1 MCYFPKKSIIFKD
14 MNIIPIYQMP
24 FRSAFLLFIIFSFIG
39 WCSEVLYVGIFYEH
53 KFVNRGFLHGPI
65 CPIYGFGG
73 CAIMLLPPK
82 ILATWVP
89 LFFLS
94 MFLCSVVEYF
104 ISWLLEKLFNT
115 LWWDYSH
122 YKFNINGRVCLLN
135 SLLFGA
141 MGILSVHFVIP
152 PILYVLNLL
161 SEKVIEISSTV
172 IAFGLS
178 ADLLMTV
185 RRLVDFSTTMERIK
199 TLSESLKDQFGHEE
213 WFRDNS
219 LIEMVNSVREKA
231 AAERSKLNEK
241 LNQERLKI
249 NDKLL
254 ERIDRLM
261 SHHKNV
267 ESYLKR
273 FPTMK
278 SHLYKDGIAIIRQH
292 IKEFHNK
299 KK

>member
-1 MCYFPKKSIIFKD
+1 

-24 FRSAFLLFIIFSFIG
+24 IRAAFLLFICFSFIG

-73 CAIMLLPPK
+73 CTILLLPPQ
-82 ILATWVP
+82 ILSTWVP
-89 LFFLS
+89 LFFFS
-94 MFLCSVVEYF
+94 MILCSIVEYF
-104 ISWLLEKLFNT
+104 ISWLLEKLFHT

-152 PILYVLNLL
+152 SILYVLGLL
-161 SEKVIEISSTV
+161 SERVINVSSTV
-172 IAFGLS
+172 IAVALT
-178 ADLLMTV
+178 ADMLVTV
-185 RRLVDFSTTMERIK
+185 RRLVDFNTTMERIRA
-199 TLSESLKDQFGHEE
+199 LGDSLKDQFEHEE

-219 LIEMVNSVREKA
+219 LIEMVASVKEKA
-231 AAERSKLNEK
+231 VAERGKINEK
-241 LNQERLKI
+241 LSQERLKI

-254 ERIDRLM
+254 ERIDRLQ

-273 FPTMK
+273 FPTMQ

-292 IKEFHNK
+292 IKEFHK
-299 KK
+299 K

>member
-1 MCYFPKKSIIFKD
+1 
-14 MNIIPIYQMP
+14 
-24 FRSAFLLFIIFSFIG
+24 
-39 WCSEVLYVGIFYEH
+39 
-53 KFVNRGFLHGPI
+53 
-65 CPIYGFGG
+65 
-73 CAIMLLPPK
+73 MLLPPK
-82 ILATWVP
+82 ILATWIP

-161 SEKVIEISSTV
+161 SEKVIYISSTV
-172 IAFGLS
+172 IAVALTV
-178 ADLLMTV
+178 DLLITV

-273 FPTMK
+273 FPTMQ
-278 SHLYKDGIAIIRQH
+278 SRLYKDGIAIIKQH
-292 IKEFHNK
+292 IKDFHK
-299 KK
+299 KGSKKE

>member
-1 MCYFPKKSIIFKD
+1 
-14 MNIIPIYQMP
+14 MP

-73 CAIMLLPPK
+73 CAILLLPPK
-82 ILATWVP
+82 LLSTWIP

-122 YKFNINGRVCLLN
+122 NKFNINGRVCLLN

-161 SEKVIEISSTV
+161 SEKVIYISSTV
-172 IAFGLS
+172 IAVALTV
-178 ADLLMTV
+178 DLLITV

-199 TLSESLKDQFGHEE
+199 NLGESLREQFSHEE

-219 LIEMVNSVREKA
+219 LMEMVASVKEKA
-231 AAERSKLNEK
+231 AAERSKINEK
-241 LNQERLKI
+241 LSQERLKI

-254 ERIDRLM
+254 EKIERLQ
-261 SHHKNV
+261 SHHKNI
-267 ESYLKR
+267 ESYLNR
-273 FPTMK
+273 FPTMQ
-278 SHLYKDGIAIIRQH
+278 SRLYKDGISIIRQH
-292 IKEFHNK
+292 IKEFHK
-299 KK
+299 KGSKKE

>member
-1 MCYFPKKSIIFKD
+1 MCYFPKKSIIFKG

-82 ILATWVP
+82 ILSTWVP

-161 SEKVIEISSTV
+161 SEKVIYISSTV
-172 IAFGLS
+172 IAVALTV
-178 ADLLMTV
+178 DLLITV